1 MSYKQMT
8 GNIISAT
15 KVEPVGRFN
24 DSPSSGVWSLQEQ
37 FDYRKGNNWPINGN
51 GNAQFVFLSGVK
63 NKLANQRIDLTST
76 GGTTDFG
83 EIRAAAAA
91 ANTKF
96 IASAGFGNST
106 RGIFTGITAAAY
118 SDQIE
123 YFTFASSAE
132 TLDFGNLTA
141 TTAASA
147 GCSNNTRGIIFAG
160 IRGGANSNIIDYIT
174 IANTGNATDF
184 GDTTISKYY
193 LTSCSSP
200 TRGISAGGYNGS
212 SYNNNVI
219 DYITIGS
226 TGNATDFG
234 DLTTGA
240 SFFAAAGNT
249 TRGVFSAR
257 LSNGSPTTY
266 SNVIDYITI
275 GSTGNAT
282 DFGDQTQASRVTAA
296 GSGETK
302 TVFAGS
308 NAGGGDTNFINII
321 TTATTGNASDFGD
334 LSDTGTQGRAAAGN
348 ATPSQQPS

>member
-15 KVEPVGRFN
+15 KVEPQGRFN

-51 GNAQFVFLSGVK
+51 GNAQFVFLSGVQTR
-63 NKLANQRIDLTST
+63 LANERIDLAST

-83 EIRAAAAA
+83 EIRSGATY
-91 ANTKF
+91 NGEF
-96 IASAGFGNST
+96 SASAGFGNST
-106 RGIFTGITAAAY
+106 RGIFTGITTNAY
-118 SDQIE
+118 TNQIE

-141 TTAASA
+141 TTGASA
-147 GCSNNTRGIIFAG
+147 GCSNNTRGIIYAG
-160 IRGGANSNIIDYIT
+160 IRGGSNSNIIDYIT
-174 IANTGNATDF
+174 IASTGNATDF
-184 GDTTISKYY
+184 GDATVSKYN
-193 LTSCSSP
+193 LSSCASP

-212 SYNNNVI
+212 TFNNNVI

-226 TGNATDFG
+226 AGNATDFG

-240 SFFAAAGNT
+240 SHFAAAGSA

-257 LSNGSPTTY
+257 LSDGSPTTY
-266 SNVIDYITI
+266 KNVIDYITI

-308 NAGGGDTNFINII
+308 GAGGGDRNFIDII
-321 TTATTGNASDFGD
+321 TTASTGNAADFGD
-334 LSDTGTQGRAAAGN
+334 LSDTAGRGRTAAGN